1 MSNLGVKCSIMKSLF
16 FTCLLFIGFSATSQD
31 CKTYYFLQN
40 NKTIEMT
47 FYNKKGEAT
56 GKQVYSV
63 SDYKNSGGVSTATIN
78 SEMFD
83 KKGKSSNKSTAM
95 VKCRGGIMMM
105 DMKTKM
111 PQGQKYGT
119 TDAKAESVFI
129 EYPSKINVGE
139 NLKDAHMELDM
150 DNMGMKQNVT
160 LDVTNRKVEGKEKIT
175 TPAGAWDCY
184 KITYGLKMKIK
195 TMGIGVPLNMD
206 VTEWF
211 APGFGV
217 VKTQSKYGE
226 TAITSIK

>member
-1 MSNLGVKCSIMKSLF
+1 MKYSLF
-16 FTCLLFIGFSATSQD
+16 ASLCFISLSAISQD
-31 CKTYYFLQN
+31 CKTYYYLQN
-40 NKTIEMT
+40 NKTIETT
-47 FYNKKGEAT
+47 FYNKKGEAS

-78 SEMFD
+78 SEVFD
-83 KKGKSSNKSTAM
+83 KKGKSTNKSTGV
-95 VKCRGGIMMM
+95 VKCTGGIMMM
-105 DMKTKM
+105 DMKMTM

-119 TDAKAESVFI
+119 TNANAESVFI

-139 NLKDAHMELDM
+139 NLKDGHMELDM
-150 DNMGMKQNVT
+150 DNKGMKQNLT

-175 TPAGAWDCY
+175 TSAGTWDCY

-206 VTEWF
+206 VTEWY

>member
-47 FYNKKGEAT
+47 FYNKKGEAS

-83 KKGKSSNKSTAM
+83 KKGKSSNKSTGM
-95 VKCRGGIMMM
+95 VKCTGGIMMM
-105 DMKTKM
+105 DMKMKM

-119 TDAKAESVFI
+119 TNAKAESIFI
-129 EYPSKINVGE
+129 EYPYKINVGE
-139 NLKDAHMELDM
+139 NLKDGHMELDM
-150 DNMGMKQNVT
+150 DNMGMKQNLT

-175 TPAGAWDCY
+175 TTAGTWDCY
-184 KITYGLKMKIK
+184 KITYSLKMKIK